1 MNRSGLSIEIPCN
14 DEGFTFAGH
23 SQCKESQFP
32 KRGQSEGGVYSMG
45 YKFFSVERNTRSGN
59 NAETCALLHLMCY
72 ADEHD
77 EIEQFAIDC
86 FNDVTGMDSSCFS
99 LHDVQSKAG
108 KKVTPAELGKDLA
121 TLFENAVSD
130 FSQYFM
136 SFTLF
141 VGGVSPSV
149 LIDSNLKLFHFHDM
163 KTKAQE
169 SVRKHLVEACSTRH
183 DGNFKHKVTDDSID
197 DFLHNKVRFAIAKD
211 DPSDYIR
218 ALACDSSELFPSER
232 KLQQIFSE
240 IRNMQSNLKNLPSI
254 ADEVINRPDEVLD
267 FGRALQAKDIRL
279 LVIQRLLNRNFF
291 EDEVPSDFQDYLK
304 TLPPEKY
311 ERDVIEESQAGLFR
325 QYLDKNNRKTF
336 WRLLEKIVAA
346 LDNDR
351 SIGIEELYKRIDID
365 TLRACAYMNKYSH
378 LFFISIVKDGLRK

>member
-1 MNRSGLSIEIPCN
+1 
-14 DEGFTFAGH
+14 
-23 SQCKESQFP
+23 
-32 KRGQSEGGVYSMG
+32 
-45 YKFFSVERNTRSGN
+45 
-59 NAETCALLHLMCY
+59 
-72 ADEHD
+72 
-77 EIEQFAIDC
+77 
-86 FNDVTGMDSSCFS
+86 
-99 LHDVQSKAG
+99 
-108 KKVTPAELGKDLA
+108 
-121 TLFENAVSD
+121 
-130 FSQYFM
+130 
-136 SFTLF
+136 
-141 VGGVSPSV
+141 
-149 LIDSNLKLFHFHDM
+149 
-163 KTKAQE
+163 
-169 SVRKHLVEACSTRH
+169 
-183 DGNFKHKVTDDSID
+183 
-197 DFLHNKVRFAIAKD
+197 
-211 DPSDYIR
+211 
-218 ALACDSSELFPSER
+218 
-232 KLQQIFSE
+232 
-240 IRNMQSNLKNLPSI
+240 MQSNLKNLPSI

-325 QYLDKNNRKTF
+325 QYLDKNNRKAF